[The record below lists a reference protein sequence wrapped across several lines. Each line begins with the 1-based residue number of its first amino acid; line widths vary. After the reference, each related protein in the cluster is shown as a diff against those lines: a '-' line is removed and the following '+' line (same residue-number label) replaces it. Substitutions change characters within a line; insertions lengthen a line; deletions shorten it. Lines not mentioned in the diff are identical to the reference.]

1 MLPFNLIPCTTDFY
15 IRLIFVVTKVKPMTY
30 ARLELL
36 LISCVSAGADM
47 CGRSCVCGSHVHVCT
62 NVWRLKSD
70 IRILPPLP
78 FALFFKT
85 GSLYQAQ
92 ILLM

>member
-15 IRLIFVVTKVKPMTY
+15 VRLIFVATKVKPMTH
-30 ARLELL
+30 AGLELL
-36 LISCVSAGADM
+36 FFLCVSAVLTCVEGH
-47 CGRSCVCGSHVHVCT
+47 VCGTHVHVCT

-78 FALFFKT
+78 FILFFKT